1 MNRHLTNRPLVRN
14 PLLLSLLFTATLA
27 QAQTY
32 FYINSIQ
39 TQPASPSVS
48 DAISLQLIGDLSS
61 TGAYVVSADAQ
72 VTGNLVTIT
81 IQAADNGGL
90 AVLVPHTETIAL
102 GMLPAGEYQVA
113 FSLGSIGVL
122 DLAVQDD
129 HFFTVS
135 GDSPCTD
142 LTIASVRWHAFSDTL
157 IMVHAQNNGTSGE
170 FFDYPNFILFDAL
183 GDTLAKE
190 TVNFF
195 GIGVDS
201 WHALRVHT
209 GASIPASLFGGR
221 LELWTGFTQDLACAW
236 DTIFELCP
244 PQACATFLPSMG
256 NYGGALVLGTFNWE
270 VWDATGNSVGNG
282 QFEMTATVQYDSDTL
297 CLPPGEYMY
306 LVSPIDPP
314 SGGGP
319 MFFVTDES
327 GYGTELSPVVWSLPV
342 SQTVQFYAPCTEG
355 TNGIGEHDGGRYL
368 VRYESDS
375 WIIERTDGRPLGR
388 VALFEAGGRLVRSSM
403 HQGSRAALAMP
414 SAGIYL
420 LRVGDEVVRLSS
432 TEQR

>member
-1 MNRHLTNRPLVRN
+1 MRN

-32 FYINSIQ
+32 FYINGIQ
-39 TQPASPSVS
+39 TQPASPTVS
-48 DAISLQLIGDLSS
+48 DAVSLQLIGDLSS

-72 VTGNLVTIT
+72 VAGNLVTIT

-102 GMLPAGEYQVA
+102 GMLPAGDYQVV
-113 FSLGSIGVL
+113 FSLGSMGVL
-122 DLAVQDD
+122 DLAGQDE

-135 GDSPCTD
+135 GDSPCAD
-142 LTIASVRWHAFSDTL
+142 LDIVSVQWHAFSDTL

-170 FFDYPNFILFDAL
+170 IFDYPNFILFDDL

-201 WHALRVHT
+201 WHALRVLP
-209 GASIPASLFGGR
+209 GVAIPSTVFDGR
-221 LELWTGFTQDLACAW
+221 LELWTGFTQNLACDW
-236 DTIFELCP
+236 DTAFDLCP
-244 PQACATFLPSMG
+244 PLACATFLPSMG

-270 VWDATGNSVGNG
+270 VWDAMGTSVGTG
-282 QFEMTATVQYDSDTL
+282 QFEMTPTVQYDSDTL

-327 GYGTELSPVVWSLPV
+327 GYGTELSPIVWSLPV
-342 SQTVQFYAPCTEG
+342 SQPVHFYAPCTEG
-355 TNGIGEHDGGRYL
+355 TNGIGERDAGRYL

-375 WIIERTDGRPLGR
+375 WIVERTDGRTLGHM
-388 VALFEAGGRLVRSSM
+388 ALFEAGGKLVRSWM
-403 HQGSRAALAMP
+403 RPDARAVLAMP
-414 SAGIYL
+414 PAGMYL
-420 LRVGDEVVRLSS
+420 LRVGDEVIRLAS